1 MSIES
6 KFRRQPLSALV
17 ALVFGASAGFAHAA
31 DTATPGPTTVP
42 VDAGSTSTPTASA
55 AQTPTA
61 DAPSHVLA
69 PVHVEGKGNTS
80 YVSKASVG
88 GKEERSLK
96 EIPGSVSVI
105 TQERIKEQNL
115 VTVADA
121 LNQTPGITV
130 IANDTTQSQYWSRGY
145 ALGLMNDGIPTYGAL
160 SGYQQLDLAVYER
173 VEVLR
178 GPSGLFQ
185 GSADLGG
192 SVNLVRKRGQ
202 DAAAVESSF
211 TVGSWNQYRGVVD
224 VTGPLSEDK
233 TVRGRA
239 VVVAQNRHYFYDHT
253 HNEKYV
259 AYGDLDWDI
268 TPSDTVSLALT
279 YQNDITQSPYMGLP
293 ASAVNGALLSV
304 SRSTSPYPEWT
315 HYHWDTKDVAI
326 DYEHR
331 FTSEWKLR
339 ARLLSRDQGFYF
351 KDSYPTEG
359 VSAAG
364 TLPYARRVYDYEYHR
379 DAADLFVAGKFAL
392 LGRKHELIAG
402 YNFDRY
408 TYDYEGAKASSIT
421 GVPFGATYLVPNFF
435 TAYNLAGDS
444 STEQTGLYTQ
454 VRLSLAD
461 PLTAVIGG
469 RLSNFYAKSRSA
481 TPSTLGGTPWKS
493 GARTNDEF
501 TPNGALV
508 YDLTKDISAYLGYA
522 EIFVP
527 TNSLNARD
535 EVLEPRRGEQYELGT
550 KGEFFDGKLIAS
562 VALFKLDD
570 VNRVYGPLKN
580 PVNNKDYYVNM
591 GKVEAKGWDAEVSG
605 SPARGWNLQAGYTR
619 LDTTYV
625 RDKNNQG
632 LNWDTWEPR
641 HTFKFWGTHDFSE
654 GKLTGLSVGLGSNIV
669 SGSMANNGSASIRRQ
684 GGYAVWNAY
693 ANYPIAH
700 NLSLQFNANNLF
712 DKTYYTRLGGTN
724 TYNTYGDPRNFSL
737 TLRARF

>member
-31 DTATPGPTTVP
+31 DTVTPAPTTAP
-42 VDAGSTSTPTASA
+42 ADTNGANTPTTPA
-55 AQTPTA
+55 AQTPAASA
-61 DAPSHVLA
+61 DAPTHVLT

-121 LNQTPGITV
+121 LIQTPGITV

-145 ALGLMNDGIPTYGAL
+145 SLGLMNDGIPTYGAL
-160 SGYQQLDLAVYER
+160 SGYQQIDLAILER

-185 GSADLGG
+185 GSSDLGG

-202 DAAAVESSF
+202 DTTALESSV
-211 TVGSWNQYRGVVD
+211 TLGSWNQYRAVAD
-224 VTGPLSEDK
+224 VTGPLNEDK

-239 VVVAQNRHYFYDHT
+239 VVVAQNRHYFYDRT

-279 YQNDITQSPYMGLP
+279 YQNDITQSPYSGLP
-293 ASAVNGALLSV
+293 ASAVTGALLNV
-304 SRSTSPYPEWT
+304 SRSTNPYPDWT
-315 HYHWDTKDVAI
+315 HYHWDTKDVIAE
-326 DYEHR
+326 YEHR
-331 FTSEWKLR
+331 FNSDWKLR
-339 ARLLSRDQGFYF
+339 ARLISRDQGFYF
-351 KDSYPTEG
+351 KDSYPTDG
-359 VSAAG
+359 VSATG
-364 TLPYARRVYDYEYHR
+364 TLPYARRAYDYEYHR

-392 LGRKHELIAG
+392 LGRTHELIAG

-408 TYDYEGAKASSIT
+408 TYDYEGVKASAVN
-421 GVPFGATYLVPNFF
+421 GVPFGSPNLVPNFF
-435 TAYNLAGDS
+435 SAYNLAGDS
-444 STEQTGLYTQ
+444 STEQTGFYTQ
-454 VRLSLAD
+454 LRLSLAD
-461 PLTAVIGG
+461 PLTAVVGG
-469 RLSNFYAKSRSA
+469 RLSDYYAKSRS
-481 TPSTLGGTPWKS
+481 GTPATVAATFWKS
-493 GARTNDEF
+493 GAKTNDEF

-508 YDLTKDISAYLGYA
+508 YDVSKNISAYLGYA

-527 TNSLNARD
+527 TSSLKANGQPLD
-535 EVLEPRRGEQYELGT
+535 PRRGEQYELGS

-562 VALFKLDD
+562 LAVFRLND
-570 VNRVYGPLKN
+570 VNRAYADAAN
-580 PVNNKDYYVNM
+580 PGFYLNR
-591 GKVEAKGWDAEVSG
+591 GKVESKGWEAEVSG

-619 LDTTYV
+619 LDTIYAV
-625 RDKNNQG
+625 DKNNQG

-669 SGSMANNGSASIRRQ
+669 SGSMANNGTASIRRQ

-693 ANYPIAH
+693 ASYPIAH

-712 DKTYYTRLGGTN
+712 DRTYYTRLGGTN

-737 TLRARF
+737 TLRAKF